1 MIEVLFSMW
10 LWKKLDERTKT
21 YGLCN
26 AVLWGVA
33 LGLFPV
39 VLLLTILIA
48 LKTGRAFAV
57 GILP

>member
-10 LWKKLDERTKT
+10 LWKKLDERAKT
-21 YGLCN
+21 HGLCN

-33 LGLFPV
+33 CGLFPV

-48 LKTGRAFAV
+48 LKTGRTFAV
-57 GILP
+57 DILP